1 MVQRLLAILLIGSL
15 FAETGSRLLVT
26 AAFEL
31 NQSYISAYFCV
42 NKDKPMLHCD
52 GKCYLAKKLKEAEE
66 NEKKSEKESLKV
78 SSYQVA
84 YMTEKTTL
92 TVPVPT
98 KLEAPKL
105 SESSF
110 LLPTRPATIF
120 HPPRA

>member
-1 MVQRLLAILLIGSL
+1 MVQRLLAILLICSL

-31 NQSYISAYFCV
+31 NQSYIAEYFCI

-52 GKCYLAKKLKEAEE
+52 GKCYLARKLKEAEE
-66 NEKKSEKESLKV
+66 KEKKSEKESVKIG
-78 SSYQVA
+78 SYQVA
-84 YMTEKTTL
+84 FLTEKTTL
-92 TVPVPT
+92 TAPVLPAMET
-98 KLEAPKL
+98 PKMG
-105 SESSF
+105 EYPF